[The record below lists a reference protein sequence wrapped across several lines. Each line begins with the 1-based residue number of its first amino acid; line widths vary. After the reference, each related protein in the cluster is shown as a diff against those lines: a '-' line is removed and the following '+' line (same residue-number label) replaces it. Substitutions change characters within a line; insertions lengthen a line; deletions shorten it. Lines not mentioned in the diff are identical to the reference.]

1 MYLNCHS
8 YHSLRY
14 GVLSP
19 EVLVRRARA
28 LGIDVLVLTDINT
41 TSGVYDFV
49 KACRAAGITPLVGI
63 EFRNGNRHLYTGIA
77 RSFEGFG
84 ELNHF
89 LSQHLMSG
97 SPLPERAPAFA
108 QAWVIYP
115 FEGHLPEQFAEHEF
129 IGVRHRQLNRLL
141 RMPLQAWQS
150 RLLLWQP
157 VTFGGRGDW
166 DLHRHLRAV
175 DKNALLNHLRA
186 EDLASEYDWLVPPE
200 RLQAAFSAYPF
211 LLANSEALLKSCSF
225 DFDFSGIKNKQS
237 YTGSRAAD
245 ARLLEQLA
253 VDGLEQRY
261 GKGHVEARERVSKEL
276 GIINQLG
283 FAAYFLIAWDMVRYS
298 LSRGFYH
305 VGRGSG
311 ANSVVAYCLRI
322 TDVDP
327 IELNL
332 YFERF
337 LNPKRTSPPDF
348 DIDYSWRDR
357 DAVQHYLFK
366 RYGQEHVALL
376 GAMSTFQRKAG
387 LRELGKVYGLP
398 ADELEL
404 LVQGRAPDEALNQKI
419 AQLAV
424 RLEDFPNL
432 RTIHAGGI
440 LVSELP
446 ITAYTALDLPPK
458 GLPTTQFDMYVA
470 EDIGFEK
477 LDVLSQRGIGHIQD
491 GARLVL
497 ENQGK
502 RIDVHAVK
510 CFKEDPKVKALLAS
524 GETNGCFYI
533 ESPAMRGLLRK
544 LRCSDYLTLVA
555 ASSIIR
561 PGVAKSGMMKAY
573 IERFHNPTGFTYLH
587 PVMEEQLR
595 ETYGVMVYQEDVI
608 KVGHHFAGLDLADAD
623 VLRRAMSGKYRS
635 KEAFQELTRRFFDNC
650 RQKGYSEALTAEVW
664 RQIESFA
671 GYSFSKAHSASYAVE
686 SFQSL
691 YLKAYF
697 PLEFMV
703 AVINNF
709 GGFYA
714 TWVYVHEARRWGA
727 VLHLP
732 CVNHS
737 TYATSIKGKDLYLGL
752 VHVQSLEQALAQRLV
767 AERERGGLF
776 RDLPDFIER
785 TRVGREQL
793 VLLIRLGAL
802 RFTAKSK
809 PELLWE
815 AHLYLSRHQVKVK
828 PPRLFPLQGKK
839 YRLPQLLQQPL
850 EDLYDE
856 LELLGF
862 PVSGTWFDLLQTGY
876 RGEVMARDLP
886 QRVGQRVK
894 MVGQLVTLKYVR
906 TVRKDLM
913 HFGTFIDAEG
923 QFLDTVHFPPVLK
936 AWPFKGNGAYLLQG
950 KVVSDFGFC
959 SLEVEKMAPL
969 PLKPDPRAG

>member
-84 ELNHF
+84 ELNRF

-97 SPLPERAPAFA
+97 SPLPERAPVFD

-225 DFDFSGIKNKQS
+225 DFDFSGIKNKQN

-261 GKGHVEARERVSKEL
+261 GKGHAEARERVSKEL

-387 LRELGKVYGLP
+387 LRELGKVFGLP
-398 ADELEL
+398 KEEIDL
-404 LVQGRAPDEALNQKI
+404 LINDPANDYNKNNISTLITTLGKQMNN
-419 AQLAV
+419 
-424 RLEDFPNL
+424 FPNL

-440 LVSELP
+440 LISEDP
-446 ITAYTALDLPPK
+446 ITCYTALDLPPK
-458 GLPTTQFDMYVA
+458 GFPTTHWDMYIA
-470 EDIGFEK
+470 EDMGFEK
-477 LDVLSQRGIGHIQD
+477 LDILSQRGIGHIKEAVEIIQ
-491 GARLVL
+491 
-497 ENQGK
+497 EN
-502 RIDVHAVK
+502 RDEEVDVHKVNR
-510 CFKEDPKVKALLAS
+510 FFEDEKVKQQLKS
-524 GETNGCFYI
+524 GETTGCFYI
-533 ESPAMRGLLRK
+533 ESPAMRGLLKK
-544 LRCSDYLTLVA
+544 LKCSDYITLVA

-561 PGVAKSGMMKAY
+561 PGVAKSGMMKEY
-573 IERFHNPTGFTYLH
+573 IRRFHNPG
-587 PVMEEQLR
+587 
-595 ETYGVMVYQEDVI
+595 
-608 KVGHHFAGLDLADAD
+608 
-623 VLRRAMSGKYRS
+623 
-635 KEAFQELTRRFFDNC
+635 
-650 RQKGYSEALTAEVW
+650 
-664 RQIESFA
+664 
-671 GYSFSKAHSASYAVE
+671 
-686 SFQSL
+686 
-691 YLKAYF
+691 
-697 PLEFMV
+697 
-703 AVINNF
+703 
-709 GGFYA
+709 
-714 TWVYVHEARRWGA
+714 
-727 VLHLP
+727 
-732 CVNHS
+732 
-737 TYATSIKGKDLYLGL
+737 
-752 VHVQSLEQALAQRLV
+752 
-767 AERERGGLF
+767 
-776 RDLPDFIER
+776 DF
-785 TRVGREQL
+785 
-793 VLLIRLGAL
+793 
-802 RFTAKSK
+802 
-809 PELLWE
+809 
-815 AHLYLSRHQVKVK
+815 
-828 PPRLFPLQGKK
+828 
-839 YRLPQLLQQPL
+839 
-850 EDLYDE
+850 
-856 LELLGF
+856 
-862 PVSGTWFDLLQTGY
+862 
-876 RGEVMARDLP
+876 
-886 QRVGQRVK
+886 
-894 MVGQLVTLKYVR
+894 
-906 TVRKDLM
+906 
-913 HFGTFIDAEG
+913 
-923 QFLDTVHFPPVLK
+923 
-936 AWPFKGNGAYLLQG
+936 
-950 KVVSDFGFC
+950 
-959 SLEVEKMAPL
+959 
-969 PLKPDPRAG
+969 